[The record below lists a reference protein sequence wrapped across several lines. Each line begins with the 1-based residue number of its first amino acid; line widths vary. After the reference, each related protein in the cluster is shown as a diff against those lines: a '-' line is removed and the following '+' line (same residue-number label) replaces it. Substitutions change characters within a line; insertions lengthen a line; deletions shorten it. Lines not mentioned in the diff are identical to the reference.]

1 VAEPVDGERTVS
13 WRDGASAETQA
24 DIDGLMRA
32 ALTLAAQRLTADGG
46 FYPVA
51 ATLSRAGELV
61 FLTGPESLGDSP
73 TTEEVLEALYAEA
86 PAYAASQRAFAFVA
100 DVTAADG
107 HPGVRLE
114 IEHKDG
120 VALVM
125 LVPYT
130 RGAAGEPISYG
141 QMEGAVRP
149 MQIWTGT
156 PR

>member
-1 VAEPVDGERTVS
+1 MAESSTVS

-24 DIDGLMRA
+24 DVDGLMRA
-32 ALTLAAQRLTADGG
+32 ALNLAAQRLTADGG

-73 TTEEVLEALYAEA
+73 TTEEVLESLYAEA

-100 DVTAADG
+100 DVSDADG
-107 HPGVRLE
+107 RPGVRLE

-120 VALVM
+120 VALVL

-130 RGAAGEPISYG
+130 REAAGEPITYG
-141 QMEGAVRP
+141 EMHGAVRH

-156 PR
+156 QS

>member
-1 VAEPVDGERTVS
+1 VAEPSTAS

-24 DIDGLMRA
+24 DVDGLLRA
-32 ALTLAAQRLTADGG
+32 ALTLAGQRLTADGG

-51 ATLSRAGELV
+51 ATLSRAGDLV
-61 FLTGPESLGDSP
+61 FVSGPESLGDSP

-100 DVTAADG
+100 DVTDADG
-107 HPGVRLE
+107 RPGVRLE

-120 VALVM
+120 VALVL

-130 RGAAGEPISYG
+130 RAAAGEPITYG
-141 QMEGAVRP
+141 EMEGAVRR
-149 MQIWTGT
+149 MQIWTGSQ
-156 PR
+156 R

>member
-1 VAEPVDGERTVS
+1 VAEPSTVS
-13 WRDGASAETQA
+13 WRDGASAQTQA
-24 DIDGLMRA
+24 DVDGLMHA

-51 ATLSRAGELV
+51 ATLSRDGELV

-73 TTEEVLEALYAEA
+73 TTEEVLESLYAEA

-100 DVTAADG
+100 DVSDPG
-107 HPGVRLE
+107 GRPGVRLE

-120 VALVM
+120 VALVL

-130 RGAAGEPISYG
+130 RAAAGEPIAYG
-141 QMEGAVRP
+141 EMEGAVRP
-149 MQIWTGT
+149 MQIWTGSQ
-156 PR
+156 R

>member
-1 VAEPVDGERTVS
+1 MS

-24 DIDGLMRA
+24 DVDGLMRA

-73 TTEEVLEALYAEA
+73 TTEEVLESLYAEA

-100 DVTAADG
+100 DADG
-107 HPGVRLE
+107 RPGVRLE

-120 VALVM
+120 VALVL

-130 RGAAGEPISYG
+130 REAAGEPITYG
-141 QMEGAVRP
+141 EMHGAVRP

-156 PR
+156 QS